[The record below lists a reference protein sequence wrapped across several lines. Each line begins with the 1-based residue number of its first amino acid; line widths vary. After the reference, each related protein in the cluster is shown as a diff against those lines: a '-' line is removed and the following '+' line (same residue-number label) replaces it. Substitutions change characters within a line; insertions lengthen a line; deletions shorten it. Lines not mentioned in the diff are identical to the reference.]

1 MKRITAVLL
10 AKIFFVTAALGGVVG
25 LAKADFPEKPITII
39 VYVKPGGGVD
49 VDSRKL
55 AEIGERITGA
65 KFVVKNKTGAGGIV
79 AMKYILEQPADGYTL
94 FATTKSVV
102 YKVVTAKSDV
112 DLSQFEWTAMTQ
124 SDPEAIIT
132 NRKSDVHTWEQVVA
146 DAKAKEAAGKLQIW
160 VGPAAGGLDHVMA
173 MKTWKASGITGKYI
187 PFKGGK
193 KAMIEV
199 LGQRGIVYVG
209 NPRDIVGQP
218 DLMIAALSRDQ
229 RLEAFPNVP
238 LFKEL
243 GVSGLDNE
251 VMWRGFAIKKGIPS
265 EAQEFYRNLFDSLQT
280 DPEWVGHVAAMSID
294 PVYYGPDEFYDVVQ
308 RDQAEVT
315 EWATKAG
322 ILD

>member
-1 MKRITAVLL
+1 
-10 AKIFFVTAALGGVVG
+10 
-25 LAKADFPEKPITII
+25 
-39 VYVKPGGGVD
+39 
-49 VDSRKL
+49 
-55 AEIGERITGA
+55 
-65 KFVVKNKTGAGGIV
+65 
-79 AMKYILEQPADGYTL
+79 ILEQPADGYTL

-146 DAKAKEAAGKLQIW
+146 DAKAKEAAGKPQIW

-229 RLEAFPNVP
+229 RLEAFPDVP

-265 EAQEFYRNLFDSLQT
+265 EAQAFYRNLFDSLQT